1 MTTARSG
8 SLALIHFRAATR
20 VAHTLWV
27 REQPKSMYW
36 DLAEAAWV
44 LAEDDEVPAQ
54 PDYVEDEPELVDVP
68 AD

>member
-1 MTTARSG
+1 
-8 SLALIHFRAATR
+8 
-20 VAHTLWV
+20 V

-44 LAEDDEVPAQ
+44 IAGDDEVPAQ
-54 PDYVEDEPELVDVP
+54 PDYVEDEPELVDSP